1 MPTAI
6 IAGAELAELAGKM
19 LSLET
24 LTTPML
30 GRDRR
35 QSASAASPSVTS
47 ASAGSSERN
56 SRSPTAVG
64 ATDRMVRARS
74 TTPIRCSRLRIA

>member
-1 MPTAI
+1 LAPILYAASVGSNDRFFHAANTTSRSPLMPTAI

-30 GRDRR
+30 GGID
-35 QSASAASPSVTS
+35 ANP
-47 ASAGSSERN
+47 
-56 SRSPTAVG
+56 
-64 ATDRMVRARS
+64 RA
-74 TTPIRCSRLRIA
+74 PPALP